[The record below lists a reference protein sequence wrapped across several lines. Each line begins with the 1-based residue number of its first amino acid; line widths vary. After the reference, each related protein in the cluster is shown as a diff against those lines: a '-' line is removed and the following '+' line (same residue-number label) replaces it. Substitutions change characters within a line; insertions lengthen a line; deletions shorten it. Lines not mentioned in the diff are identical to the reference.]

1 MAVKIRLRR
10 MGAKKR
16 PFYRFVVADSRSPRN
31 GRFIEEIG
39 YYNPIIEPVEIKIKE
54 DRAIKWLRDGAMP
67 TDTVRGLMNRLG
79 IIEKAKDKNYSP
91 EEGSIIHVGAIEAKK
106 PMPVQPKVEE
116 APVEDVQEPEVEESE
131 AVEAEAEEA
140 KEEAEE

>member
-39 YYNPIIEPVEIKIKE
+39 FYNPILDPVEIKIKE
-54 DRAIKWLRDGAMP
+54 DRAIKWLRDGATP

-79 IIEKAKDKNYSP
+79 IIEKAKDRSYTP
-91 EEGSIIHVGAIEAKK
+91 EENAIIHVGALEANKAKK
-106 PMPVQPKVEE
+106 EAPKVEKAKEEVVEE
-116 APVEDVQEPEVEESE
+116 APEVEE
-131 AVEAEAEEA
+131 VEATEE
-140 KEEAEE
+140 